1 MRLMHLSDLHLGK
14 TLLEQSLIDDQRYIL
29 EEIIEIIKEKNV
41 DVVMIAGDV
50 YDKAIPNIEAV
61 KLFSEFLTKIYKL
74 NVKTFVIAGNHD
86 SKDRLSFGNE
96 LFVDNGV
103 YVEGVFNGKIRSIE
117 LEDEWGKILIYM
129 LPFVKP
135 CDVRCYY
142 PEEEINSYYDA
153 IRVIISNSDIDYSKR
168 NVLMLHQFVTASGVE
183 VERSDSETLSLG
195 GIDNVDVSNF
205 LDFDYVAMGHIH
217 RGQKLIKDT
226 IRYSGSPLKYS
237 FSEVNHKKSVPI
249 IELKEKG
256 NVSVELVEL
265 NPVRDMRV
273 VKGKLDNLLSSD
285 VVALGNVNDYI
296 SVILTDEDYIM
307 DAIGKIRNVYK
318 NVLRLEYQN
327 KRNSFN
333 KIIELDNEVNYK
345 KSELDLFMEFY
356 RKQNNI
362 DLDDERLNIVKSV
375 IKDSKD
381 ILE

>member
-1 MRLMHLSDLHLGK
+1 
-14 TLLEQSLIDDQRYIL
+14 
-29 EEIIEIIKEKNV
+29 
-41 DVVMIAGDV
+41 MISGDV

-61 KLFSEFLTKIYKL
+61 KLFSEFLTKLYKFG
-74 NVKTFVIAGNHD
+74 VKVFVIAGNHD

-103 YVEGVFNGKIRSIE
+103 YIEGIFNGKLRCVE
-117 LEDEWGKILIYM
+117 LEDEWGKVLIYM

-135 CDVRCYY
+135 CDVRGYY
-142 PEEEINSYYDA
+142 SDEEISSYDDA
-153 IRVIISNSDIDYSKR
+153 VRVIISNSDIDYSKR
-168 NVLMLHQFVTASGVE
+168 NILMIHQFVTASGVE
-183 VERSDSETLSLG
+183 IERSESETLSLG

-226 IRYSGSPLKYS
+226 VRYSGSPLKYS
-237 FSEVNHKKSVPI
+237 FSEVNHTKSVPI

-265 NPVRDMRV
+265 NPIRDMRV
-273 VKGKLDNLLSSD
+273 IKGRLDNLLSSD
-285 VVALGNVNDYI
+285 VVVLGNVDDYI

-327 KRNSFN
+327 KRSSFN
-333 KIIELDNEVNYK
+333 EKIVIDNESNYK

-356 RKQNNI
+356 KKQNNV

-381 ILE
+381 IVE

>member
-14 TLLEQSLIDDQRYIL
+14 VLLEQSLIDDQGYIL
-29 EEIIEIIKEKNV
+29 EEIIKIIKEKNV
-41 DVVMIAGDV
+41 DVVMISGDV

-61 KLFSEFLTKIYKL
+61 KLFSEFLTQLYKL
-74 NVKTFVIAGNHD
+74 GVKVFVIAGNHD

-103 YVEGVFNGKIRSIE
+103 YIEGVFNGSLKWVE
-117 LEDEWGKILIYM
+117 LDDEWGKVLIYM
-129 LPFVKP
+129 LPFVRP
-135 CDVRCYY
+135 CDVRGYY
-142 PEEEINSYYDA
+142 PDEEISSYDDA
-153 IRVIISNSDIDYSKR
+153 VRVIISNSDIDYSKR
-168 NVLMLHQFVTASGVE
+168 NILMVHQFVTASGVE
-183 VERSDSETLSLG
+183 IERSESETLSLG

-205 LDFDYVAMGHIH
+205 LEFDYVAMGHIH

-237 FSEVNHKKSVPI
+237 FSESNHKKSVPI
-249 IELKEKG
+249 IELNEKG

-265 NPVRDMRV
+265 NPIRDMRII
-273 VKGKLDNLLSSD
+273 KGRLDNLLSSD
-285 VVALGNVNDYI
+285 VVAIGNVDDYI
-296 SVILTDEDYIM
+296 NVILTDEEYIM

-327 KRNSFN
+327 KRSSFN
-333 KIIELDNEVNYK
+333 EKIVLDNESNYK

-356 RKQNNI
+356 KKQNNV
-362 DLDDERLNIVKSV
+362 DLDDERFNIVKSV

-381 ILE
+381 LVE